1 MKARNYLGSYL
12 QKEDVP
18 GEITVTIARATE
30 ESLDE
35 NERPKLILY
44 FKEVEKGLVCNVTNI
59 NVLIDIFGDDD
70 TDRWIHG
77 QVILYTDPS
86 VMFAGKRVGGLRVRP
101 FGQTAQG
108 RQTRTRELDLN
119 EETGE
124 LVDRNKRFEEETR
137 EARERR
143 EEAERERQAI
153 ADDRIPDAQD
163 PAQGKA
169 FPGSDIPDTDALR
182 AQYAQYISLCEV
194 ENVNVKGRGF
204 VEKPS
209 TLDPEELK
217 MRIGL
222 MRKWLTPPA

>member
-12 QKEDVP
+12 TKEDVP
-18 GEITVTIARATE
+18 EPIVVTLTRCTE
-30 ESLDE
+30 ELLDE
-35 NERPKLILY
+35 AERPKLIVY
-44 FKEVEKGLVCNVTNI
+44 FKELEKGLVCNVTNI
-59 NVLIDIFGDDD
+59 NIFIDVFGDDD

-77 QVILYTDPS
+77 QVVLYTDPS
-86 VMFAGKRVGGLRVRP
+86 VSFGGKRVGGLRVRP
-101 FGQTAQG
+101 TGGGAQG
-108 RQTRTRELDLN
+108 RQRKTRELDLD

-153 ADDRIPDAQD
+153 AEDRLPDAQD
-163 PAQGKA
+163 PAQRKA

-222 MRKWLTPPA
+222 MRKWLTPS